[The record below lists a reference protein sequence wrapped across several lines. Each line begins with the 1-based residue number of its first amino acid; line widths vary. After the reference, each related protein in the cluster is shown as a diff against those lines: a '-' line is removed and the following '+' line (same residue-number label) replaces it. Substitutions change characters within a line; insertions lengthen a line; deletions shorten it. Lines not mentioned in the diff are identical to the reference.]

1 MLRIL
6 FSFISFAV
14 CTFWFCAF
22 ALNFRTNDVA
32 KRLLTL
38 FLATCSVL
46 YFCHGLYFTIGLS
59 HGQECLWTLC
69 SLSVYPLYYIYICL
83 LTSYRPSISK
93 LMMLLGPGFVVA
105 VVKYIHPTPEAYLAR
120 QNPEYH
126 TGVQR
131 MLFRIPS
138 LVAIRQGTEG
148 GLFRYRG

>member
-6 FSFISFAV
+6 FSFIPFAV

-59 HGQECLWTLC
+59 HGQEVVDTVAL
-69 SLSVYPLYYIYICL
+69 VGYPLYNISTL
-83 LTSYRPSISK
+83 RLPYRPSIS
-93 LMMLLGPGFVVA
+93 
-105 VVKYIHPTPEAYLAR
+105 
-120 QNPEYH
+120 N
-126 TGVQR
+126 
-131 MLFRIPS
+131 S
-138 LVAIRQGTEG
+138 
-148 GLFRYRG
+148 